1 MASTCV
7 HTVCTHIH
15 TCTYAYENI
24 QKTAGRLFNRA
35 VGTAGEWGSSLFLAV
50 FEQKLVLY
58 REVVEKVLDG
68 GWTEFFQPRAS
79 DFLPFGLSGI

>member
-1 MASTCV
+1 MCTQCV
-7 HTVCTHIH
+7 RTYIH
-15 TCTYAYENI
+15 VYENI
-24 QKTAGRLFNRA
+24 QKTAGRLFSWA
-35 VGTAGEWGSSLFLAV
+35 VGTAGEWGSSLFLTV
-50 FEQKLVLY
+50 SVQKLVLY